1 MKKYYLWL
9 IMCFGAGSK
18 DINEL
23 LSRFGTPEGVYDA
36 FRENRSGAGRE
47 LNEKAEKYSLIDAE
61 KLLSELNMSGVT
73 AVSIADSLYPETLK
87 TTENPPCMLF
97 VRGNAGLLRNK
108 LLTVVGARKITPY
121 TQSVQGKICDELIK
135 EYTLV
140 TTLSEGC
147 DQLSAIASLC
157 GGKPFIEILPCSFHN
172 EYPRNSSILRDEN
185 IRRGGCSVTEYV
197 SNTPPIAGTFI
208 KRGRILGG
216 ISPATLVF
224 QAGRGSGAL
233 RTASFSKAPY
243 FIPPN
248 DVFSPEYAG
257 AVSCIR
263 RGGLLYLSCDDLKAA
278 YSDNFTAVTLTPE
291 EKKPAAHKCEKITQK
306 TEKAPSEKTENIRL
320 SEESFETELHYKIY
334 SVISSEDK
342 PIPFDVILH
351 KTGVE
356 LADLSEILLDLE
368 IEGIINALPGN
379 KFGLKA
385 TPHN

>member
-1 MKKYYLWL
+1 MKKFYLWL
-9 IMCFGAGSK
+9 VMCLGAGSR

-23 LSRFGTPEGVYDA
+23 LSRFETPEGVYDA
-36 FRENRSGAGRE
+36 FKENRSGAGRE
-47 LNEKAEKYSLIDAE
+47 LNEKTEKYTLKEAE
-61 KLLSELNMSGVT
+61 KLLSELNMSGITVI
-73 AVSIADSLYPETLK
+73 SIDDSLYPEALRD
-87 TTENPPCMLF
+87 TENPPCLLF
-97 VRGNAGLLRNK
+97 VRGNAGLLKNK

-121 TQSVQGKICDELIK
+121 TQSIQGKICDELIK

-147 DQLSAIASLC
+147 DQLSAVASLC
-157 GGKPFIEILPCSFHN
+157 GGKPFIEIMPCSFHN
-172 EYPRNSSILRDEN
+172 EYPRCSNVLREEN
-185 IRRGGCSVTEYV
+185 IRKGGCSITEYV
-197 SNTPPIAGTFI
+197 SNTPAIAGTFI

-224 QAGRGSGAL
+224 QAGRGSGAV

-248 DVFSPEYAG
+248 DVFSADYAG
-257 AVSCIR
+257 AASCIR

-278 YSDNFTAVTLTPE
+278 YSHSFTGIRLEP
-291 EKKPAAHKCEKITQK
+291 EKKLPAAEKSEKTPVK

-320 SEESFETELHYKIY
+320 SEESFETSLHYKIY
-334 SVISSEDK
+334 SLIAETDK
-342 PIPFDVILH
+342 PLPFDVILH

-379 KFGLKA
+379 KFGLKK
-385 TPHN
+385 